1 MWINIITAVINILK
15 YLFRKKDQTQVNE
28 QVYQEIKDTPKVEEI
43 KPVEEPVN
51 QTINPI
57 EPTETVETVETV
69 KSNLNIIQ
77 KLLPPNQYVQDSKFK
92 VQQCVI
98 HHTAG
103 GSAQSTYNYWNSSK
117 DRVATHFLIDRDGT
131 VYQCMPMEKC
141 WGYHL
146 YVASPGNKIDRQY
159 KKLSSKYDAQSIGI
173 ELCNFGYVNFVD
185 GKFVNYVGKLIHHDR
200 VVKLDT
206 PYKGYSYWEDYTAEQ
221 TESLRLLLLHLL
233 EEYPI
238 LSQGLKDDYS
248 NIGEIS
254 KDALDM
260 KPGIYGHGQYRT
272 DKYDIFPSQRIIT
285 MLNSLKANI

>member
-1 MWINIITAVINILK
+1 MWIKLFFHILRVWLAQVLTPKEEPKSDLPVIT
-15 YLFRKKDQTQVNE
+15 NE
-28 QVYQEIKDTPKVEEI
+28 DVYTEIKETPSVPTLPEVVKEEI
-43 KPVEEPVN
+43 KTIIEPVA
-51 QTINPI
+51 T
-57 EPTETVETVETV
+57 
-69 KSNLNIIQ
+69 KLNIIQ

-103 GSAQSTYNYWNSSK
+103 GSAESTYNYWNSSK
-117 DRVATHFLIDRDGT
+117 DRVATHFLVDRDGT
-131 VYQCMPMEKC
+131 IYQCMPMEKS

-146 YVASPGNKIDRQY
+146 YVASPGNKIDRNY
-159 KKLSSKYDAQSIGI
+159 KKLSSKYDAQSVGI
-173 ELCNFGYVNFVD
+173 ELCNFGYVNFVN

-200 VVKLDT
+200 ITKLDT
-206 PYKGYSYWEDYTAEQ
+206 PYRGYSYWEDYTKEQ
-221 TESLRLLLLHLL
+221 VESLRLLLLHLI

-238 LSQGLKDDYS
+238 LSQGLIDDYS

-272 DKYDIFPSQRIIT
+272 DKFDIFPSQRIIE
-285 MLNSLKANI
+285 MLNSLKPTLNVVT